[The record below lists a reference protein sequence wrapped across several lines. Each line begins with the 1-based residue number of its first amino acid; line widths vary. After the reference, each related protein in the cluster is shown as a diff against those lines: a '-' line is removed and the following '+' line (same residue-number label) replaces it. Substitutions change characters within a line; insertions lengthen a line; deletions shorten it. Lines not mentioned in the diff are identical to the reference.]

1 MQHPVSSLHP
11 QVRPQPRTPLRRIK
25 QSRAIEQMQRDATD
39 RTVEERH
46 RQLQSSRAL
55 TQDRDPHYGGS
66 SLDR

>member
-1 MQHPVSSLHP
+1 M
-11 QVRPQPRTPLRRIK
+11 RPQPRTPLRRIK

-46 RQLQSSRAL
+46 RHLQSSRAL
-55 TQDRDPHYGGS
+55 TQDRDPRYGGS